1 MITAV
6 ILNAV
11 LALGVMVMVVAPL
24 VWAIM
29 TQHRDHPHTA
39 ATDGGTTGPTQRQTR
54 RPAPQPRHNP
64 VIGPA

>member
-1 MITAV
+1 MITIA

-24 VWAIM
+24 LWAIM
-29 TQHRDHPHTA
+29 TQHRDHPPTA
-39 ATDGGTTGPTQRQTR
+39 ATDSDNISPTQRPTAR
-54 RPAPQPRHNP
+54 HAPQPRHNP